1 MMHDDLDTLLKQ
13 RYAVAKLTDAQLQ
26 RTLAEASRKPNRSLV
41 RFAPWFAVAT
51 FLLVLLIPVA
61 RWVETP
67 EKHSLAQLSADISK
81 NHLAGNPADFYAT
94 DLNALAG
101 HFKAAGMNI
110 RLPDLLNT
118 HGQITGAR
126 LCSLAG
132 EPAIHV
138 YFDADEHERK
148 SLFIAKA
155 HGALADTPTVATNNT
170 ALAVLTWAENGYF
183 YALAKD
189 SK

>member
-13 RYAVAKLTDAQLQ
+13 RYAEAKLTDAQLQ
-26 RTLAEASRKPNRSLV
+26 RTLAEAGRKPTL
-41 RFAPWFAVAT
+41 RFKRVIPWFAAAMIAMVMLFPA
-51 FLLVLLIPVA
+51 A
-61 RWVETP
+61 RWVGTP
-67 EKHSLAQLSADISK
+67 AQQSSAHLSADISK

-94 DLNALAG
+94 DLVALAG

-118 HGQITGAR
+118 HGEITGAR

-132 EPAIHV
+132 EPAIHI
-138 YFDADEHERK
+138 YFDAAEHERK

-155 HGALADTPTVATNNT
+155 QGALAGTPSVTTNNT